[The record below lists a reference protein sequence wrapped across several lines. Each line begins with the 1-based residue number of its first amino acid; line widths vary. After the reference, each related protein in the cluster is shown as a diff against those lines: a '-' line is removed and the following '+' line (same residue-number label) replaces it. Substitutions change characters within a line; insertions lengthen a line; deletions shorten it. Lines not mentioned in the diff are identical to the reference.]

1 MHVLDQARLVV
12 YRCHEKGLEVFL
24 VNTAFDDTWRIPF
37 EKISKYDDQ
46 SLPKHLID
54 LGLVQGE
61 DGQSLRTYAVEG
73 DYHDIPSLRKL
84 LSEDI
89 DLVSSKAKYVL
100 DKGAFFAIKETLKK
114 VIPNEYKVLHD
125 LKDILMDRNAVLNI

>member
-1 MHVLDQARLVV
+1 MHVLDQVRLVV

-37 EKISKYDDQ
+37 EKIAKYEGDE
-46 SLPKHLID
+46 LPSHLID
-54 LGLVQGE
+54 LGTIEGE
-61 DGQSLRTYAVEG
+61 DGQTLQTYAVEG

-89 DLVSSKAKYVL
+89 DMVSSKVKYVI
-100 DKGAFFAIKETLKK
+100 DKGAFFAIKETFKK
-114 VIPNEYKVLHD
+114 VLPNEYKVLHD

>member
-1 MHVLDQARLVV
+1 MHVLDQVRLVV

-37 EKISKYDDQ
+37 ERIAKYDENE
-46 SLPKHLID
+46 LPSHLID
-54 LGLVQGE
+54 LGMIEGE
-61 DGQSLRTYAVEG
+61 DGQSLRTIAVEG

-84 LSEDI
+84 LTEDI
-89 DLVSSKAKYVL
+89 EMVSSKVKYVL
-100 DKGAFFAIKETLKK
+100 DKGAFFAIKETFKK
-114 VIPNEYKVLHD
+114 VLPNEYKVLHD

>member
-1 MHVLDQARLVV
+1 MHVLDQVRLVV

-37 EKISKYDDQ
+37 EKIAKYEGE
-46 SLPKHLID
+46 SLPNHLID
-54 LGLVQGE
+54 LGTIEGE
-61 DGQSLRTYAVEG
+61 DGQTLQTYAVEG

-84 LSEDI
+84 LTEDL
-89 DLVSSKAKYVL
+89 DMVSSKVKYVI
-100 DKGAFFAIKETLKK
+100 DKGAFFAIKETFKK
-114 VIPNEYKVLHD
+114 VLPNEYKVLHD